1 MNNMANNELNTNG
14 IIDSIDN
21 FNKNSQQICETLNGL
36 EGSINEFNKSITR
49 LESLKNI
56 QLTKKKLDELS
67 TYKQSV
73 NHMIKELQGLEG
85 DLSKMDELIETVSK
99 FGEEIHSVMKNSN
112 VISFNTISNNVREL
126 DKKITSFNKRID
138 TFIERE
144 LLKKMDEQYENIM
157 KRVNTAL
164 EKQKKMIDLIDE
176 KVEQIGVLQPTKV
189 QPANVQFSSENLQM
203 MQQSSNAIMESLLG
217 GTMEDAMD
225 VFIGNIIERY
235 KDNETSKASIYSG
248 LTTKA
253 LKVLSEEG
261 ELEASY
267 ILGEKYYEEGRI
279 DEAVVEYERL
289 VDKEDDRCLD
299 KLIKI
304 YKEKA
309 EEGNPLYQEKLGF
322 ELYRGK
328 IIQKDIDKAIDLLQ
342 KAQENGST
350 NSKKYLELINLK

>member
-1 MNNMANNELNTNG
+1 MTNNEVNTHG

-21 FNKNSQQICETLNGL
+21 FNQNSEQICETLNGL
-36 EGSINEFNKSITR
+36 EDSINEFNKSITR
-49 LESLKNI
+49 LDSLKDI

-67 TYKQSV
+67 TYKQNV
-73 NHMIKELQGLEG
+73 NQMIKQLQAVEG
-85 DLSKMDELIETVSK
+85 DLSKMDELIKTVSK
-99 FGEEIHSVMKNSN
+99 FGDEIHSVMKNSN

-144 LLKKMDEQYENIM
+144 LLKKMDEQYEAIM
-157 KRVNTAL
+157 ERVNTAL
-164 EKQKKMIDLIDE
+164 EKQQKMIDSIDE
-176 KVEQIGVLQPTKV
+176 KIEQIGVEQPTNV
-189 QPANVQFSSENLQM
+189 QPTNVQFSTENIQM

-217 GTMEDAMD
+217 GTMEDAMES
-225 VFIGNIIERY
+225 FIENIIERY

-248 LTTKA
+248 LSVKA

-267 ILGEKYYEEGRI
+267 ILGQKYYEEGKI
-279 DEAVVEYERL
+279 DEAVIEYEKL
-289 VDKEDDRCLD
+289 VDNEDERCLN

-328 IIQKDIDKAIDLLQ
+328 IIEKDIDKAIELLQ
-342 KAQENGST
+342 KAQKNGSI
-350 NSKKYLELINLK
+350 NSKKYLEIINLK